1 MRNRPGPATSLSFAT
16 MSSPFASRLGTN
28 YSAQDKE
35 IDQIKTLLV
44 EPYQKLKDLDDEI
57 DAMRKALDKLTE
69 ERDTISAYV
78 EAHKALLS
86 PFRRL
91 PRDII
96 EAIFMACLPTHRDCV
111 MSAQEA
117 PVILGRICSS
127 WRMISHSFP
136 RLWSSLHIVE
146 PVYQYNSSLD
156 LQRAKVAQRLEV
168 ADAWLRRS
176 GMCPLSISL
185 QSHHYGLN
193 IGPPFMDSTPNADSF
208 LDTLVPFASRWQ
220 NISLTISLSA
230 VQTLLRLTENEV
242 PLLKSLTI
250 TECRD
255 NPYDSTTWTLPQACV
270 LGAPGLARFSLSGR
284 NVHSLDLPL
293 CWSNLTALSLLGSG
307 WSTGT
312 ITTNPQTCQVV
323 LDILSRCPELRTCTV
338 MALEPPDSG
347 YLQDF
352 VVECPFL
359 HTFSLLCDGTPL
371 HTAGRLLS
379 RLSLPALQ
387 DFQLK
392 GISFGGPDP
401 ENTFSADSLLSFF
414 AASTRLE
421 SINIDGA
428 MFSKAI
434 LIDIFRRLPLGV
446 RHITIAR
453 PVWQPRLE
461 DTTFDDEILEAL
473 TVSPG
478 HSLCPALEEA
488 VIHYCP
494 KVSDEAIL
502 HFIMS
507 RMPTLKLV
515 DIKFDRERKL
525 DIIPTLQ
532 PFFEAGLK
540 TSISYI
546 TFPSPRFSP
555 WAGLP
560 DPPTISPF
568 GLD

>member
-1 MRNRPGPATSLSFAT
+1 

-35 IDQIKTLLV
+35 IDQIKALLV
-44 EPYQKLKDLDDEI
+44 EPCQKLKDLDEEI

-69 ERDTISAYV
+69 ERDTLSAYV

-96 EAIFMACLPTHRDCV
+96 EAIFMACLPTHHNCV

-146 PVYQYNSSLD
+146 PVRHYSSSPGLH
-156 LQRAKVAQRLEV
+156 QAKAAQRLEV

-185 QSHHYGLN
+185 QSYLDHGV
-193 IGPPFMDSTPNADSF
+193 GMDPPLMESTPNADSF
-208 LDTLVPFASRWQ
+208 LHILVPFASRWQ

-250 TECRD
+250 TECRE
-255 NPYDSTTWTLPQACV
+255 NPYDSTTWTLPQVCV

-323 LDILSRCPELRTCTV
+323 LDILSRCPELRICTV

-359 HTFSLLCDGTPL
+359 RTFYLLCDGTPL

-414 AASTRLE
+414 AASTQLE

-428 MFSKAI
+428 MFSRAI

-478 HSLCPALEEA
+478 HSLCPALEE
-488 VIHYCP
+488 VIIHYCP

-502 HFIMS
+502 RFIMS
-507 RMPTLKLV
+507 RMPALKLV
-515 DIKFDRERKL
+515 DIKFDRERKV
-525 DIIPTLQ
+525 DILPTLQ
-532 PFFEAGLK
+532 PFVEAGLK

-546 TFPSPRFSP
+546 TFPSPKFSP
-555 WAGLP
+555 WIGIPA
-560 DPPTISPF
+560 ISPF

>member
-1 MRNRPGPATSLSFAT
+1 
-16 MSSPFASRLGTN
+16 MSSPFALRLGTN

-35 IDQIKTLLV
+35 IDEIKALLV
-44 EPYQKLKDLDDEI
+44 EPCRKLKRLDDEI
-57 DAMRKALDKLTE
+57 DVMRKALDKLVK
-69 ERDTISAYV
+69 ERDTLSACV

-96 EAIFMACLPTHRDCV
+96 EAIFMACLPTHHNCV

-146 PVYQYNSSLD
+146 PVHHYNSSPGLH
-156 LQRAKVAQRLEV
+156 QAKVAQRLEV
-168 ADAWLRRS
+168 VDAWLRRS

-185 QSHHYGLN
+185 QSYLDHG
-193 IGPPFMDSTPNADSF
+193 IGMDPPFMESTPNTDSF
-208 LDTLVPFASRWQ
+208 LHILVPFASRWQ

-230 VQTLLRLTENEV
+230 VQALLRLTENEV

-250 TECRD
+250 TECRE

-312 ITTNPQTCQVV
+312 ITANPQTCQVV

-338 MALEPPDSG
+338 MTFEPPDSG
-347 YLQDF
+347 YLPDF

-359 HTFSLLCDGTPL
+359 HTFDLLCDSTPL

-387 DFQLK
+387 DFQLE
-392 GISFGGPDP
+392 GINFGGPDP
-401 ENTFSADSLLSFF
+401 ENTFSANSLLSFF

-453 PVWQPRLE
+453 HVWQPRLA
-461 DTTFDDEILEAL
+461 DTTLDDEVLEAL

-478 HSLCPALEEA
+478 HSLCPALEEM

-502 HFIMS
+502 RFIMS
-507 RMPTLKLV
+507 RMPTLKFV
-515 DIKFDRERKL
+515 DIKFDRERKV
-525 DIIPTLQ
+525 DILPTLQ

-546 TFPSPRFSP
+546 TFPSPSFSP

-560 DPPTISPF
+560 DPPTISPPF
-568 GLD
+568 GFD